1 MDNININNNISD
13 ISEND
18 NSLVEPKQ
26 LHKLT
31 NLKWLLLLAGFVLLI
46 ILGFFVYKFLILG
59 RTKKLVNISKNEEI
73 IENVDEA
80 SNPQNAFSTLLSQS
94 NNVDETKPSATEAN
108 IKTQPNLTTN
118 KKTPVIEEK
127 ISDPEKT
134 IPENND
140 KPSIK
145 LTSWGY
151 KDRTFSKDDPIN
163 LSLTAEDNIGG
174 ISYVEFYING
184 EKEKTVQYRALY
196 DKDTEG
202 WDPGEGDRGINIASD
217 YLEDKY
223 DDNDIGYTYRH
234 YKKFDTTKSSC
245 GFSEGYIFIM
255 AGDKYLYDVRMKK
268 GLEEVKVCYKGDSI
282 NYNDNYI
289 YLFRSD
295 DGDYEFYAKAYDKY
309 GTSAKSEKIEFE
321 ID

>member
-1 MDNININNNISD
+1 MDNIDITNKTTDIIDTNNT
-13 ISEND
+13 
-18 NSLVEPKQ
+18 VEPEKPR
-26 LHKLT
+26 KAT
-31 NLKWLLLLAGFVLLI
+31 NFKWLSLFLGLVFFI
-46 ILGFFVYKFLILG
+46 TLGFFTYKFLIFDK
-59 RTKKLVNISKNEEI
+59 TKKLVNMGKNKEI
-73 IENVDEA
+73 IENLDEA
-80 SNPQNAFSTLLSQS
+80 SNSQNAFGTLLSQS
-94 NNVDETKPSATEAN
+94 NSTETTKPSTTETTVKN
-108 IKTQPNLTTN
+108 QPDITVN
-118 KKTPVIEEK
+118 KETPIIEEK
-127 ISDPEKT
+127 VSEPEKA

-151 KDRTFSKDDPIN
+151 KDRTFSEDDPIN